1 MLTWEQRRHDTEF
14 ILPLVAGVLLSHTP
28 RLQRVILAPR
38 KRIDSRSRFGLLK
51 GSNLNLE
58 NGNVMKIPSQLRIAL
73 KKLIFEIRIRFYPIL
88 HRFRTWTRKAYQAY
102 RQSEPDWLSIDFHT
116 SASFNSRCLCISL
129 VEDPRFDNRRVFFQ
143 KYAERFGWPFAFW
156 PATNGGC
163 LKEIPLWIN
172 QGRRPSHPAPL
183 SRGEI
188 GLLIT
193 TKALYEWSL
202 EQELDFLVV
211 FEDDAAIHMA
221 PRLELP
227 QKFDF
232 VFFNNR
238 FSGDLQGRLKSGWG
252 ADGYVVSKEGIRK
265 MLAIMQA
272 DVGEPLDDQPGAGH
286 LGQPVVVASL

>member
-1 MLTWEQRRHDTEF
+1 
-14 ILPLVAGVLLSHTP
+14 
-28 RLQRVILAPR
+28 
-38 KRIDSRSRFGLLK
+38 
-51 GSNLNLE
+51 
-58 NGNVMKIPSQLRIAL
+58 MKIPSQLRIAL

-193 TKALYEWSL
+193 TKALYEWTL

-272 DVGEPLDDQPGAGH
+272 DVGEPLDLLIMMYARSLEARKHYITNFRSPNRPQLDCFHVGPAVTHAGFFDSTIG
-286 LGQPVVVASL
+286 LVSRDNQQ